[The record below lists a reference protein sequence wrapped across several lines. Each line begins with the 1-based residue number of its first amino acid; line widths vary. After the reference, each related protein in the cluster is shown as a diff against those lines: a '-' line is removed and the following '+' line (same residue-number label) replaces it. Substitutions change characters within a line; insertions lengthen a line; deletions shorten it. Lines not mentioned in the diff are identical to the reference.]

1 MSGSKRTAILKEIC
15 LVSTLVWVI
24 FYLSIKQYKSA
35 YFYFWWDKI
44 SLDRFSL
51 YSDLLILFIAISFV
65 MSLYLSKRIA
75 KLLSLVFGFFL
86 LLNSIFQMDTYFVL
100 YENKYI
106 ISSFFC
112 LWLLFI
118 NSIYFFWNKKQ
129 INVKLTSSKKTK
141 KKPHI
146 SVKLL

>member
-24 FYLSIKQYKSA
+24 FYLSIKQSKSA

-44 SLDRFSL
+44 SLDKFSL
-51 YSDLLILFIAISFV
+51 FSDLFILFIAICFV
-65 MSLYLSKRIA
+65 ISLYLSKRIA
-75 KLLSLVFGFFL
+75 KLLSLVFGFLL
-86 LLNSIFQMDTYFVL
+86 LLNSIFQMDNYFVL

-112 LWLLFI
+112 LWLLII
-118 NSIYFFWNKKQ
+118 NSIYFFWNKK
-129 INVKLTSSKKTK
+129 
-141 KKPHI
+141 
-146 SVKLL
+146 

>member
-1 MSGSKRTAILKEIC
+1 MFSLKRIFLREIC

-24 FYLSIKQYKSA
+24 FYLSIKQSKSA

-51 YSDLLILFIAISFV
+51 FSDLLILFIAISFV
-65 MSLYLSKRIA
+65 ISLYLSKRIA
-75 KLLSLVFGFFL
+75 KLICLVFGFFL
-86 LLNSIFQMDTYFVL
+86 SLNSIFQMDTYFVL

-106 ISSFFC
+106 ISNLFC

-118 NSIYFFWNKKQ
+118 NSIYFFWNKK
-129 INVKLTSSKKTK
+129 
-141 KKPHI
+141 
-146 SVKLL
+146 